1 MLKVMAFLV
10 KRPGISSEELV
21 DYYENHHVPMILSLA
36 PPPARYTRNY
46 IQPGATAEPRDDV
59 DIVTELEFDDVGA
72 YQAWVAVMYAPGSGV
87 ADDEA
92 KFLDRSRTRSY
103 TVVERT
109 S

>member
-1 MLKVMAFLV
+1 MVKVMAFLA

-21 DYYENHHVPMILSLA
+21 ECYENRHVPLILSLA

-46 IQPGATAEPRDDV
+46 IQPGAAAELRDDV
-59 DIVTELEFDDVGA
+59 DIVTELEFADAGA
-72 YQAWVAVMYAPGSGV
+72 YQAWVAAMYAPGSGV

-92 KFLDRSRTRSY
+92 KFLDRSKTRSY
-103 TVVERT
+103 TVIERT

>member
-10 KRPGISSEELV
+10 KRPGISSEELI
-21 DYYENHHVPMILSLA
+21 DYYENRHVPMILSLA

-46 IQPGATAEPRDDV
+46 IQPDATAEPRDDV
-59 DIVTELEFDDVGA
+59 DIVTELEFDDVGT
-72 YQAWVAVMYAPGSGV
+72 YHAWIAAMYTPGSGV

-92 KFLDRSRTRSY
+92 KFLDRSKTRSY